1 MENIFNIPK
10 KDYFSIEISGGIASG
25 KTTFATLLKEIGIDA
40 VFENFEI
47 NPFWQAFYSNPTQY
61 AFETELTFLLQHYHQ
76 IKVASS
82 KQDNFVCDFSPIL
95 DLAYAN
101 ITLNSLQR
109 EAFLSV
115 YRQIKSEL
123 ANPSLLIYLR
133 CNPSVELERIKNRG
147 RSTEQSINIEFLS
160 QLNQSLE
167 KYISE
172 IANKINIIEIESDKQ
187 DFVNDELVKQKLLEK
202 VQQEL
207 SRCNFS
213 QKLNT

>member
-1 MENIFNIPK
+1 MNFLQNYCIQIC
-10 KDYFSIEISGGIASG
+10 GGIASG
-25 KTTFATLLKEIGIDA
+25 KTTFATLLKKNNIDA
-40 VFENFEI
+40 IFENFEI

-76 IKVASS
+76 IKLANS

-101 ITLNSLQR
+101 VTLNNSQR

-115 YRQIKSEL
+115 YRQIKNEL
-123 ANPSLLIYLR
+123 PNPSLLIYLR

-147 RSTEQSINIEFLS
+147 RSIEQSINIEFLS

-167 KYISE
+167 KCVSE
-172 IANKINIIEIESDKQ
+172 IANKVNVIDIDSDKQ
-187 DFVNDELVKQKLLEK
+187 DFVNDDLVKHNLLKK
-202 VQQEL
+202 VEQEL
-207 SRCNFS
+207 SGCNF
-213 QKLNT
+213 